1 MKLIL
6 QDSRILAEAGDGYD
20 GPMEWIAAPEG
31 YVPGSFRLPGAAP
44 EVPHK
49 VTRRQA
55 RQALLLAG
63 KLALV
68 QPAIDA
74 IEDAQQRGLAQ
85 IDWDDAQ
92 EFERHHPL
100 LIHLAT
106 ALGLDD
112 EALDNLFIQ
121 AASL

>member
-6 QDSRILAEAGDGYD
+6 QDTRILAEAGDGYD
-20 GPMEWIAAPEG
+20 GPVEWIAAPEG

-74 IEDAQQRGLAQ
+74 IEDAQQRAMAQ
-85 IDWDDAQ
+85 IEWEDSL
-92 EFERHHPL
+92 EFDRNRPL
-100 LIHLAT
+100 LILLGHAI
-106 ALGLDD
+106 GLDD
-112 EALDNLFIQ
+112 AGIDALFI
-121 AASL
+121 AAGAL